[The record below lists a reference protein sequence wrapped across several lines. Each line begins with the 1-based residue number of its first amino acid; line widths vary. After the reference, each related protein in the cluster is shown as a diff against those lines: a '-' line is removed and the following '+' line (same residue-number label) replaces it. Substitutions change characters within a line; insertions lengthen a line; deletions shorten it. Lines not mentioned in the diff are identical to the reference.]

1 VQTGDMV
8 VLDGHT
14 GELRVEVDD
23 ATLLARSVTAPDLHH
38 NQSGTGR
45 ELFGLFRDHAGSA
58 EAGGS
63 PLFGAALHR

>member
-1 VQTGDMV
+1 VQTGDMI
-8 VLDGHT
+8 VLDGLT
-14 GELRVEVDD
+14 GDLHVEVDA
-23 ATLLARSVTAPDLHH
+23 ATWAARSSTAPDLAH
-38 NQSGTGR
+38 NHQGTGR